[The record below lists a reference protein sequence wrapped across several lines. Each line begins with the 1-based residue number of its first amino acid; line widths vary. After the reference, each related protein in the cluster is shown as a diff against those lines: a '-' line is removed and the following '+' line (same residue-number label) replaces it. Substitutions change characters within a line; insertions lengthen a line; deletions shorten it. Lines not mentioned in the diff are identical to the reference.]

1 MTQPET
7 LPAREGGRG
16 FAFVVLAYRCAMA
29 EISGTQE
36 PYRAGVWEALDQVAP
51 GGEADALIGCVFR
64 FVRSL
69 VGSAERP
76 LEWRSTLC
84 AHLCRDEWLAVAM
97 IDAAQRADVAG
108 LLGYACELVG
118 VEDLGDALN
127 ATQALAFA
135 LSRRGFYLR
144 PAPDGE
150 PGSKRT
156 LH

>member
-1 MTQPET
+1 MTQPDR
-7 LPAREGGRG
+7 LRAREGERG

-36 PYRAGVWEALDQVAP
+36 AYRHGVWEALERVAP
-51 GGEADALIGCVFR
+51 GDEADALIGCVFS
-64 FVRSL
+64 FARSL

-76 LEWRSTLC
+76 LQWRRTLC

-108 LLGYACELVG
+108 LLGFAAELVG

-135 LSRRGFYLR
+135 LSRRGVYLT
-144 PAPDGE
+144 PATDGDLCA
-150 PGSKRT
+150 KRT